1 MKLIIKLVLLFVLPL
16 HCFSQKA
23 KTVDCD
29 NFYKLLNTDTNVM
42 LFDIRVLAKFEES
55 RIQDAYWGGT
65 KKNIK
70 PLLKSINNDTPI
82 FLYCEIGKRSK
93 ECSKW
98 LLSLGYKK
106 IYELKGG
113 IREWKKNGFP
123 LDNSTIALKNTDL

>member
-1 MKLIIKLVLLFVLPL
+1 MKLIIKLILLFTLPL
-16 HCFSQKA
+16 HCFSQKSKA
-23 KTVDCD
+23 VDCD
-29 NFYKLLNTDTNVM
+29 SFYNLLNDNTDIM
-42 LFDIRVLAKFEES
+42 LFDIRVLDKFKES

-65 KKNIK
+65 KENLK
-70 PLLKSINNDTPI
+70 PLLKSIKNDTPI

-123 LDNSTIALKNTDL
+123 LDSSTIALINTNL